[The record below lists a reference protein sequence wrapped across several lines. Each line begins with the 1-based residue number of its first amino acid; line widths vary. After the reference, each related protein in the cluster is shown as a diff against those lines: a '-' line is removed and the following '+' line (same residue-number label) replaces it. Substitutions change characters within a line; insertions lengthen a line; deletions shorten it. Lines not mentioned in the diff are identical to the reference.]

1 MNTKEWEKEF
11 VEKGAALE
19 HERWARWQNY
29 LHSFLTWNND
39 IQMWTLPHEKKEWW
53 DSEIRTPYHMLNE
66 IQKESDRKEVRTY
79 LPLIRSILSSHT
91 QEIREKVEKMLNDK
105 RFPYQNK
112 CSKCSSIL
120 QKNWLPPICPECFYS
135 DDTSKW
141 DGVKTKESK
150 DQYTFGYNQAL
161 DDMKSKLL
169 QILESNE

>member
-66 IQKESDRKEVRTY
+66 IQKESDRKEARTY
-79 LPLIRSILSSHT
+79 LPLIRSLLSSHT
-91 QEIREKVEKMLNDK
+91 QEIREKVEKLEEYVEAKDNDCH
-105 RFPYQNK
+105 RYQIPS
-112 CSKCSSIL
+112 SKAGEWDKFLEI
-120 QKNWLPPICPECFYS
+120 PS
-135 DDTSKW
+135 DDERSW
-141 DGVKTKESK
+141 DVPEWAERIDGMPVKSFK
-150 DQYTFGYNQAL
+150 D
-161 DDMKSKLL
+161 SVL